1 VSDKTEKMTEA
12 QNVRLSDEQ
21 RVDWLRLIRSQNI
34 GPRTFRSLI
43 NHFGGARAALEALP
57 SLAQRGGARGAVVIC
72 SREDAVRELALAR
85 KRGVAMVAWGEPD
98 YPTRL
103 QAIDD
108 APPLLTIRGNA
119 AALARPMVA
128 IVGSRNASGA
138 GLKFTQMLA
147 RELGD
152 AGFIVVSGLARG
164 IDAAAHKASLTS
176 GTVAVLAGGQDR
188 VYPAEHISLLDA
200 ILPAGT
206 ALSEMPLGW
215 EPRAADFPRR
225 NRLISG
231 LSLGVVIVEAAKRS
245 GSLITARCALEQ
257 GREVFAVPGSPLDPR
272 AEGTNGLIKQGAALV
287 TETAD
292 IISALQPIMERHEWF
307 AREPDH
313 DMPPSDEAPADDER
327 VRIISL
333 LGPAPVGIDDL
344 VRLAQS
350 SPAVVRMVLLEL
362 EIAGRIERHGG
373 GMVSL
378 L

>member
-292 IISALQPIMERHEWF
+292 IVSALQPIMEQHEWF